1 MRAAIFKGAGT
12 PLVVETVADPE
23 PGEGEAVIKVTRCGV
38 CGTDLSMTSGKGNDF
53 PVNSVIGHEYCG
65 EVVALGKGVERLKVG
80 QFVTAMPVAGCGRCP
95 PCLAGYP
102 MACAQMQGLVGGFG
116 EYMRI
121 AAASSVLLPET
132 LTPAD
137 GALIEPLAVGLRGVR
152 LAQMQPGA
160 KVAVLG
166 AGSIGLAVIY
176 WARLLGA
183 GKIVAISRSAR
194 RADLAIQMGANS
206 FEALGEGEMERVS
219 AALGGIP
226 DIVLECVGAVGMTQ
240 KAVELVAPGG
250 TVVSLGFCSSPDP
263 ILPSLATWKQ
273 VTIKFSFAYDLREF
287 EHSANA
293 LDAGHVEPRLMVS
306 RTVGL
311 DAFPDLFEQL
321 RAGANETKIH
331 VDPWSVA

>member
-1 MRAAIFKGAGT
+1 MRAALFKGAGT
-12 PLVVETVADPE
+12 PLVVETVDDPQ

-38 CGTDLSMTSGKGNDF
+38 CGTDLHMTSGHGNDF

-65 EVVALGKGVERLKVG
+65 EVVALGKGVDNLKVG
-80 QFVTAMPVAGCGRCP
+80 QFVTAMPVAGCGRCA

-121 AAASSVLLPET
+121 AAMSSIVLPDT

-137 GALIEPLAVGLRGVR
+137 GALIEPLAVGLRGIR
-152 LAQMQPGA
+152 LAQMPPGA

-183 GKIVAISRSAR
+183 GKIVAISRSSR
-194 RADLAIQMGANS
+194 RADLALQMGANS
-206 FEALGEGEMERVS
+206 FEALGEGEAERVS
-219 AALGGIP
+219 AALGGMP

-250 TVVSLGFCSSPDP
+250 TVVSLGFCTSPDP

-331 VDPWSVA
+331 VDPWSAA